1 MSRILQPKIIETKQQ
16 LLQALKNGELE
27 TSKYNL
33 LNTNEKLF
41 VELVAFGDYTAE
53 QAVMVIDPA
62 IRAPQ
67 AAANRLLAN
76 KNIADTL
83 EELTVQ
89 KDKKF
94 MAEVSTARDMAL
106 NKLKYIMTTTKD
118 DALAAACAKTILDKA
133 NDVMKNNN
141 QKDEPVGQV
150 KFAIQVENVY
160 TGGAPNYNKEE
171 PVIITLEDQEEAQ
184 LKAEGEKL
192 RADKKQLEG
201 EIQELEDK
209 KKKARGDKPSVNPS
223 TGLPY
228 IISYEGVNAYEGDAD
243 EKMD

>member
-1 MSRILQPKIIETKQQ
+1 MRVLQPKIIETKQQ
-16 LLQALKNGELE
+16 LLQALKNGELQ

-33 LNTNEKLF
+33 LNQNEKLF

-53 QAVMVIDPA
+53 QAVRVIDPT

-76 KNIADTL
+76 PNVADTL

-89 KDKKF
+89 RDKKF

-133 NDVMKNNN
+133 NDVMKNS
-141 QKDEPVGQV
+141 KKEEEPVGQV
-150 KFAIQVENVY
+150 RFAIQVENVY
-160 TGGAPNYNKEE
+160 TGDVSNNYNKEE
-171 PVIITLEDQEEAQ
+171 PVIITLEDQEEAS
-184 LKAEGEKL
+184 LKAEK
-192 RADKKQLEG
+192 AQLEKDVK
-201 EIQELEDK
+201 ELKQK
-209 KKKARGDKPSVNPS
+209 KNPVQQSVNPS

-228 IISYEGVNAYEGDAD
+228 IISYEGVNAYEGDID
-243 EKMD
+243 E

>member
-1 MSRILQPKIIETKQQ
+1 MRVLQPKIIETKQQ
-16 LLQALKNGELE
+16 LLQALKNGELQ

-33 LNTNEKLF
+33 LNQNEKLF

-53 QAVMVIDPA
+53 QAVRVIDPT

-76 KNIADTL
+76 PNVADTL

-89 KDKKF
+89 RDKKF

-133 NDVMKNNN
+133 NDVMKNS
-141 QKDEPVGQV
+141 KKEEEPVGQV
-150 KFAIQVENVY
+150 RFAIQVENVY
-160 TGGAPNYNKEE
+160 TGDVSNNYNKEE
-171 PVIITLEDQEEAQ
+171 PVIITLDDQEEAS
-184 LKAEGEKL
+184 LKAEKT
-192 RADKKQLEG
+192 QLEKDVK
-201 EIQELEDK
+201 ELKQK
-209 KKKARGDKPSVNPS
+209 KNPVQQPVNPS

-228 IISYEGVNAYEGDAD
+228 IISYEGVNAYEGDID
-243 EKMD
+243 E

>member
-1 MSRILQPKIIETKQQ
+1 MRVLQPKVIETKQQ
-16 LLQALKNGELE
+16 LLQALKNGELQ

-33 LNTNEKLF
+33 LNQNEKLF
-41 VELVAFGDYTAE
+41 VELIAFGDYTAE
-53 QAVMVIDPA
+53 QAIRVIDPM

-76 KNIADTL
+76 PNIAATL

-89 KDKKF
+89 RDKKF

-106 NKLKYIMTTTKD
+106 SKLKYIMTTTQD

-133 NDVMKNNN
+133 NDALKNN
-141 QKDEPVGQV
+141 KKEEEPVGQV
-150 KFAIQVENVY
+150 RFAIQVDNVY
-160 TGGAPNYNKEE
+160 TGPVNNYNKEE

-184 LKAEGEKL
+184 LRAEKT
-192 RADKKQLEG
+192 QLTEDVK
-201 EIQELEDK
+201 ELK
-209 KKKARGDKPSVNPS
+209 KKTEKQAVNPT

-228 IISYEGVNAYEGDAD
+228 IISYEGVNAYEGGTD
-243 EKMD
+243 EEMD

>member
-1 MSRILQPKIIETKQQ
+1 MRILQPKIIETKQQ
-16 LLQALKNGELE
+16 LLQALKNGELQ

-33 LNTNEKLF
+33 LNQNEKLF

-53 QAVMVIDPA
+53 QAVRVIDPT

-76 KNIADTL
+76 PNIADTL

-89 KDKKF
+89 RDKKF

-133 NDVMKNNN
+133 NDVMKNS
-141 QKDEPVGQV
+141 KKEEEPVGQV
-150 KFAIQVENVY
+150 RFAIQVENVY
-160 TGGAPNYNKEE
+160 TGDVSNNYNKEE
-171 PVIITLEDQEEAQ
+171 PVIITLDDQEEAS
-184 LKAEGEKL
+184 LKAEK
-192 RADKKQLEG
+192 AQLEKDVK
-201 EIQELEDK
+201 ELKQK
-209 KKKARGDKPSVNPS
+209 KNPVQQPVNPA

-228 IISYEGVNAYEGDAD
+228 IISYEGVNAYEGDID
-243 EKMD
+243 E